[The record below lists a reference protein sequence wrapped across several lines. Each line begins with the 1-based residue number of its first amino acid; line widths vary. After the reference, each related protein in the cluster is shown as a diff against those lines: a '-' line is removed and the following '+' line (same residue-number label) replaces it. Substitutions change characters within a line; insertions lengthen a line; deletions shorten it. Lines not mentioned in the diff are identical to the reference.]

1 MEEIIRQ
8 LTAYLQYPFVRYA
21 FLAGVL
27 IALSA
32 SLLGVTLVLK
42 RYSYIGDGLSHVAFG
57 AMAVAMVLKLGNQML
72 LILPVTIVC
81 AVLLLR
87 TGEQA
92 KIKGD
97 AAVAMLSVASLA
109 FGYLVINLFS
119 ASANLSGDVCTTLFG
134 STSILTLTG
143 WDVAVCGALSLF
155 VICFFVLFYHQIF
168 SVTFDES
175 FARAS
180 GNQVERYNLLMAA
193 VIAVIIVLAMN
204 LVGSL
209 LISALIIFPAL
220 SAMRLFQSFRGVTIF
235 SAFLSVVCAL
245 FGITVSI
252 LLGTPVGS
260 TIVAADAA
268 AFVLCW
274 GVSKVR
280 SKAGALRGSCMAL
293 CVVMVLLMEACGDSG
308 RGRSVLTG
316 SAKQSVKDVLQSQAG
331 ESAAGNNRAEE
342 SRENSNAE
350 TAPAGGTA
358 AGGAAAGGTT
368 PAGGAASGGTAPA
381 GGTIAGGI
389 APAGG
394 TSAGGT
400 APVGGA
406 AAGGAVA
413 GGTAPVGGTAA
424 GGTAPAG
431 GTAAGGIAPA
441 GGTVAGGTAPAGG
454 TVVGGTAPAGGETAG
469 GTAPA
474 GGAAPTGGA
483 ATPGKSGDVDV
494 DLTQLSSTM
503 VFAEVYH
510 IMVEP
515 KDYMGKRIRISGIST
530 VYEDQKAGKSY
541 YSCVVLDATAC
552 CAQGIEFK
560 LRDGGHYP
568 ENDEEITVQG
578 TFDTYEDGGYQYAIL
593 KDAVLESS
601 GPKHEEP

>member
-72 LILPVTIVC
+72 LILPVTIAC

-245 FGITVSI
+245 LGITASI

-274 GVSKVR
+274 GVSKAR

-350 TAPAGGTA
+350 TAPAGG
-358 AGGAAAGGTT
+358 AAAGGTT
-368 PAGGAASGGTAPA
+368 PAGGAASGGAV
-381 GGTIAGGI
+381 
-389 APAGG
+389 
-394 TSAGGT
+394 AGGT

-406 AAGGAVA
+406 AAGG
-413 GGTAPVGGTAA
+413 TAPAGGTAA
-424 GGTAPAG
+424 GGIAPAG

-454 TVVGGTAPAGGETAG
+454 ESAG